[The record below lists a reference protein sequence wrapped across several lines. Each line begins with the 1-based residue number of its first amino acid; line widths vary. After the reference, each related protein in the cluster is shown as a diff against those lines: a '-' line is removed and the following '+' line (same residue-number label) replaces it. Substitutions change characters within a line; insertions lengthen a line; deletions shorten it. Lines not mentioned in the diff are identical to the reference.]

1 MPSSMGRTGF
11 LIWNWRWGVRLEMAE
26 KKTAAKKTPRE
37 RAVAEELEPE
47 MEPVEMVENEET
59 PPDSGKKR
67 RVKRVARVLSEA
79 AKRRLIRT
87 LIKQAADKLEQE
99 SGKTTMGDLIRLL
112 NLEKELGRERPTKIT
127 VQWIDP
133 RTGKPWSPET

>member
-1 MPSSMGRTGF
+1 MGQTGF
-11 LIWNWRWGVRLEMAE
+11 LIWNWRWGVRREMAE
-26 KKTAAKKTPRE
+26 KKTATKKTARE
-37 RAVAEELEPE
+37 RATAEEVE
-47 MEPVEMVENEET
+47 MAGAPVEDSAEA
-59 PPDSGKKR
+59 PPESDKKR
-67 RVKRVARVLSEA
+67 RVKRVARVLSEV

-133 RTGKPWSPET
+133 RTGKPWVNES

>member
-1 MPSSMGRTGF
+1 MRF
-11 LIWNWRWGVRLEMAE
+11 LNWNWRWGVRPEMAE
-26 KKTAAKKTPRE
+26 KKASTKKTPLK
-37 RAVAEELEPE
+37 RAEAEDLGPELELD
-47 MEPVEMVENEET
+47 PVEEDGQLEEVEEAPVESKT
-59 PPDSGKKR
+59 KK

-79 AKRRLIRT
+79 ARRRLIRT
-87 LIKQAADKLEQE
+87 LIKQAADRLEQE

>member
-1 MPSSMGRTGF
+1 MRF
-11 LIWNWRWGVRLEMAE
+11 LNWNWRWGVRPEMAE
-26 KKTAAKKTPRE
+26 KKASTKKTPLK
-37 RAVAEELEPE
+37 RAEAEELEPE
-47 MEPVEMVENEET
+47 LELDPVEEDGQPEEVEEAPAESKT
-59 PPDSGKKR
+59 KK

-79 AKRRLIRT
+79 ARRRLIRT
-87 LIKQAADKLEQE
+87 LIRQAADKLEQE

>member
-1 MPSSMGRTGF
+1 MRF
-11 LIWNWRWGVRLEMAE
+11 LNWNWRWGVRPEMAE
-26 KKTAAKKTPRE
+26 KKASTKKTPLK
-37 RAVAEELEPE
+37 RAEAEDLGPELELD
-47 MEPVEMVENEET
+47 PVEEDGQPEEVEEAPAESKT
-59 PPDSGKKR
+59 KK

-79 AKRRLIRT
+79 ARRRLIRT
-87 LIKQAADKLEQE
+87 LIRQAADKLEQE

>member
-1 MPSSMGRTGF
+1 
-11 LIWNWRWGVRLEMAE
+11 MAE
-26 KKTAAKKTPRE
+26 KKASTKKTPLK
-37 RAVAEELEPE
+37 RAEAEDLGPELELD
-47 MEPVEMVENEET
+47 PVEEDGQPEEVEEAPAESKT
-59 PPDSGKKR
+59 KK

-79 AKRRLIRT
+79 ARRRLIRT
-87 LIKQAADKLEQE
+87 LIRQAADKLEQE

>member
-1 MPSSMGRTGF
+1 
-11 LIWNWRWGVRLEMAE
+11 MAE

-37 RAVAEELEPE
+37 RAVAEELEPG
-47 MEPVEMVENEET
+47 MEPVEMVESEET

-67 RVKRVARVLSEA
+67 RVKRVARVLSEV

>member
-1 MPSSMGRTGF
+1 
-11 LIWNWRWGVRLEMAE
+11 MAE
-26 KKTAAKKTPRE
+26 KKTATKKTARE
-37 RAVAEELEPE
+37 RATAEEVE
-47 MEPVEMVENEET
+47 MAGAPVEDSAEA
-59 PPDSGKKR
+59 PPESDKKR
-67 RVKRVARVLSEA
+67 RVKRVARVLSEV

-133 RTGKPWSPET
+133 RTGKPWVNES